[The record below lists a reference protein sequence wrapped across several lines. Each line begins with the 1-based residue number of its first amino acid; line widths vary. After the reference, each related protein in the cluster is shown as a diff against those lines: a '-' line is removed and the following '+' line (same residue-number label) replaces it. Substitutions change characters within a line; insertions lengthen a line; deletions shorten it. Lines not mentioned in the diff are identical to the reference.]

1 MTDPYQV
8 LDLPSSADEAAI
20 RQRYLQLVK
29 QYPPDRAPEKFASIR
44 AAYEALRDRDQRL
57 SRQLFEVDHSIHLQ
71 TVVEEI
77 ACQAPRRRVSL
88 AQLLTMLESS

>member
-8 LDLPSSADEAAI
+8 LDLPTSADEAAI
-20 RQRYLQLVK
+20 RKRYLELVK
-29 QYPPDRAPEKFASIR
+29 QYPPDRAPEKFAAIR
-44 AAYEALRDRDQRL
+44 AAYEALRNRDQRL
-57 SRQLFEVDHSIHLQ
+57 SRQLFEVDHKTTLQ

-88 AQLLTMLESS
+88 AQLLTMLESN